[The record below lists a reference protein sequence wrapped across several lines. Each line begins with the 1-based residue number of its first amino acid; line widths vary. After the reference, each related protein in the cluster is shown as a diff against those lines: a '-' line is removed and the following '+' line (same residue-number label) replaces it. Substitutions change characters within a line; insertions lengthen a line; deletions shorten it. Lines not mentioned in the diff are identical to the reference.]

1 MSIFQSL
8 SINGSAL
15 TAQRLKLDVTSS
27 NIANANTTRGE
38 MVNGKWV
45 PYRRKMVELTTNPPA
60 SSFDTY
66 LNQQL
71 NLSGVRVNKIVED
84 TTPFREVYDPSNPDS
99 NQQGY
104 VMMPNVDVTKEMV
117 DLMSTSRAYEAN
129 VTAFNAGKSMLQK
142 ALDIGK

>member
-15 TAQRLKLDVTSS
+15 TAQRLKLDVISS

-38 MVNGKWV
+38 YVNGQWQ
-45 PYRRKMVELTTNPPA
+45 PYKRKMVEMSANSP
-60 SSFDTY
+60 SSFNSV
-66 LNQQL
+66 LQQEM
-71 NLSGVRVNKIVED
+71 NLSGVKVDKIVED
-84 TTPFREVYDPSNPDS
+84 KTPFKAFYDPTNPDS
-99 NQQGY
+99 NAQGY

-129 VTAFNAGKSMLQK
+129 VTAFNAGKTMLEK
-142 ALDIGK
+142 ALEIGK